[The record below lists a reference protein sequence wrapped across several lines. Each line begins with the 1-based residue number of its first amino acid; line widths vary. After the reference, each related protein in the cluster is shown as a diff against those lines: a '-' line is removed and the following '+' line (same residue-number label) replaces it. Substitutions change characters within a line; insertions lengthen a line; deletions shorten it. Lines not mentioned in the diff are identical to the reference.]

1 MSRIGK
7 KPITVPGSVK
17 VEIKNNVITVEGPK
31 GKLSQAIPA
40 RIALKLED
48 GVLTVERK
56 DESQES
62 SALSGLV
69 RTLVGNM
76 VTGVTT
82 GFTKTLDIVGVG
94 YRVALK
100 EKSLDFNLGRS
111 HPVIVE
117 PPAGIE
123 FAVEGTNKIHVKGID
138 KQLVG
143 QVAANIRMLR
153 KPEPYKGKGI
163 RYLGERVVM
172 KAGKTGK
179 K

>member
-7 KPITVPGSVK
+7 MPINLPAAVK
-17 VEIKNNVITVEGPK
+17 ISQKGAEITVEGPK
-31 GKLSQAIPA
+31 GKMTHNIPSLISIKVDA
-40 RIALKLED
+40 
-48 GVLTVERK
+48 GVLNVTRADDSKEAA
-56 DESQES
+56 S
-62 SALSGLV
+62 LHGLT
-69 RTLVGNM
+69 RTLINNM
-76 VTGVTT
+76 VVGVTE

-100 EKSLDFNLGRS
+100 GKSLDFNLGKS
-111 HPVIVE
+111 HPTVIE

-123 FAVEGTNKIHVKGID
+123 FAVEGTNKIHVKGIS
-138 KQLVG
+138 KEQVG
-143 QVAANIRMLR
+143 QVAANLRMLR

-163 RYLGERVVM
+163 RYSGERVIM